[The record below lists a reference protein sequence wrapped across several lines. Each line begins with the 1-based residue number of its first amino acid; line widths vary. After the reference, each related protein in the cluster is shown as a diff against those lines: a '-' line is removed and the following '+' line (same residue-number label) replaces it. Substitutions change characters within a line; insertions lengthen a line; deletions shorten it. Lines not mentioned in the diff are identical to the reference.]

1 MDKENYTLLDNE
13 IWEDENLSHAEF
25 RVLSYLI
32 RLYRVDY
39 GYSFPKRETLVKKC
53 KIHKDTLSKV
63 LNSLE
68 AKGYITRANNPK
80 KGGRNNIYYIHKYLV
95 IKSKND
101 VSEGPKQVK
110 PDAKICESINESC
123 ETDAKT
129 SSIEGNKENGSSTP
143 EAPADANILENIE
156 VVEASTNELLVKQ
169 KAKVIRQ
176 LNNDEIEE
184 INKLDTDLLIK
195 AIERANSYK
204 PNGYHIGYIFKTY
217 ESVKDESVKNN
228 PPEPTGQDLK
238 DKSSNSLNSN
248 KKSNTRANKGSTV
261 KTKFHD
267 TFNEHFRKYP
277 EDELEEKLLKMQAAK
292 RVKKEVE

>member
-1 MDKENYTLLDNE
+1 MQDKKFTKF
-13 IWEDENLSHAEF
+13 ENLIWKDRNIKGNEKL
-25 RVLSYLI
+25 VLFYLI
-32 RLYRVDY
+32 SYYNESL
-39 GYSFPKRETLVKKC
+39 GYSFPKRKQIQEATG
-53 KIHKDTLSKV
+53 IAKDTLNKV
-63 LNSLE
+63 LDSLE

-143 EAPADANILENIE
+143 EAPADANIVENIE

-204 PNGYHIGYIFKTY
+204 PNGYHIGYILKTY
-217 ESVKDESVKNN
+217 ESVKGGNTENN
-228 PPEPTGQDLK
+228 PPVATGQGQNI
-238 DKSSNSLNSN
+238 KSTNNLSND
-248 KKSNTRANKGSTV
+248 KKSTRGANKSSTV

-277 EDELEEKLLKMQAAK
+277 EDELEEKLLKIQAAK
-292 RVKKEVE
+292 RAKKEV

>member
-1 MDKENYTLLDNE
+1 MQDKKFTKF
-13 IWEDENLSHAEF
+13 ENLIWKDRNIKGNEKL
-25 RVLSYLI
+25 VLFYLI
-32 RLYRVDY
+32 SYYNESL
-39 GYSFPKRETLVKKC
+39 GYSFPKRKQIQEATGIAKNTLN
-53 KIHKDTLSKV
+53 KILD
-63 LNSLE
+63 SLE

-95 IKSKND
+95 INKND
-101 VSEGPKQVK
+101 VSEEPKQTE
-110 PDAKICESINESC
+110 PDAKPCESMNEPC
-123 ETDAKT
+123 EKDAKT
-129 SSIEGNKENGSSTP
+129 SSIESTPEDRSSTP
-143 EAPADANILENIE
+143 VSETIE
-156 VVEASTNELLVKQ
+156 GVEASTNELLVKQ
-169 KAKVIRQ
+169 KAKVIRK
-176 LNNDEIEE
+176 LNSDEIEE

-277 EDELEEKLLKMQAAK
+277 EDELEEKLLKIQAAK
-292 RVKKEVE
+292 RAKKEVE

>member
-68 AKGYITRANNPK
+68 AKGYITRANNPN

-95 IKSKND
+95 IKNKND
-101 VSEGPKQVK
+101 VSEEPKQTE
-110 PDAKICESINESC
+110 PDAKPCEK
-123 ETDAKT
+123 DAKT
-129 SSIEGNKENGSSTP
+129 SSIESTPEDRSSTP
-143 EAPADANILENIE
+143 VSENIE
-156 VVEASTNELLVKQ
+156 GVEASTNELLVKQ

-228 PPEPTGQDLK
+228 LPEPTGQDLK
-238 DKSSNSLNSN
+238 DKSNNNSNGN
-248 KKSNTRANKGSTV
+248 KKSSKGANKEPKPLTR
-261 KTKFHD
+261 FHG
-267 TFNEHFRKYP
+267 TINEHFRKYTP
-277 EDELEEKLLKMQAAK
+277 DELEENLLKMQAAK
-292 RVKKEVE
+292 RKVE